1 MITTEMKEKMIY
13 FTVKVNRR
21 IDTVSADTTINTL
34 NINPNQ
40 ILGLQ
45 YEDEGFLAEYNWVIS
60 SSDIPDVDDGNI
72 NENVIQSNSREGE
85 YVGMEIGLPRCSD
98 GALEHATIKKRS
110 LDSEGEPI
118 GKPNKYKILDSRK
131 YEV

>member
-1 MITTEMKEKMIY
+1 MSYWILPASGLHISCNIVQHVTQLEMITTEMKEKMIY

-45 YEDEGFLAEYNWVIS
+45 YEDEGFLAEYN
-60 SSDIPDVDDGNI
+60 
-72 NENVIQSNSREGE
+72 
-85 YVGMEIGLPRCSD
+85 
-98 GALEHATIKKRS
+98 
-110 LDSEGEPI
+110 
-118 GKPNKYKILDSRK
+118 
-131 YEV
+131 